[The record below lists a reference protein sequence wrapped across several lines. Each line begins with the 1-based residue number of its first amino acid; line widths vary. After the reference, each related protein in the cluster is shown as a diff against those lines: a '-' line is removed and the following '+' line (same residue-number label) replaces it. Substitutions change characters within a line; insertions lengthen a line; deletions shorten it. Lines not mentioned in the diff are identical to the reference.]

1 VICIPVVA
9 TTNEDAEK
17 QMVRCFP
24 LADVVEL
31 RIDFIKQVDLKGLL
45 AHQSNRIMV
54 TNRKKEEGGKFTGE
68 ERERIAL
75 LNDAVTL
82 GAGFVDIE
90 LRTSDDL
97 RETLSHNI
105 THHEGRSQLI
115 ISHHIFDGT
124 PSYSELQDIFHEC
137 VAKGARI
144 VKIVTFANAVEDTLN
159 ILKLID
165 YAKKANQKII
175 AHCMGEKG
183 KISRIM
189 APFFGAYMSFASLD
203 KGAESAPGQLTVTE
217 MKDLFRILKN
227 EQ

>member
-9 TTNEDAEK
+9 TTNEDAVNHMK
-17 QMVRCFP
+17 RCFP
-24 LADVVEL
+24 LADIVEL
-31 RIDFIKQVDLKGLL
+31 RIDFIKQVDMKGLL
-45 AHQSNRIMV
+45 AHQRNRIMV

-97 RETLSHNI
+97 REILSDTI

-124 PSYSELQDIFHEC
+124 PSYHELQDIFHEC

-159 ILKLID
+159 ILKLIV
-165 YAKKANQKII
+165 YAKTVNQKII

-203 KGAESAPGQLTVTE
+203 KGAESAPGQMTVTE
-217 MKDLFRILKN
+217 MKDLFRILKD
-227 EQ
+227 ER

>member
-9 TTNEDAEK
+9 TTNEDAVK
-17 QMVRCFP
+17 QMDRCFP

-31 RIDFIKQVDLKGLL
+31 RIDFIKQVDIKGLL
-45 AHQSNRIMV
+45 AHQRNRIMV

-82 GAGFVDIE
+82 GAGFIDIE

-97 RETLSHNI
+97 RETLSDNI

-124 PSYSELQDIFHEC
+124 PSYRELQDIFHEC

-159 ILKLID
+159 ILKLIA
-165 YAKKANQKII
+165 YAKKVNQKII
-175 AHCMGEKG
+175 AHCMGETG
-183 KISRIM
+183 KISRMM
-189 APFFGAYMSFASLD
+189 APFFGTYMSFASLD
-203 KGAESAPGQLTVTE
+203 KGAESAPGQLTITE
-217 MKDLFRILKN
+217 MNDLFRILKD
-227 EQ
+227 ES

>member
-9 TTNEDAEK
+9 TTNEDALQ
-17 QMVRCFP
+17 QMGRCFL
-24 LADVVEL
+24 LADVAEL
-31 RIDFIKQVDLKGLL
+31 RIDFIKEVELKDLL
-45 AHQSNRIMV
+45 AHQKNRIMV
-54 TNRKKEEGGKFTGE
+54 TNRMKEEGGNFTGE
-68 ERERIAL
+68 ERERIAF

-90 LRTSDDL
+90 LRTRDDL
-97 RETLSHNI
+97 REMLSDNI
-105 THHEGRSQLI
+105 THHKRRSQLV
-115 ISHHIFDGT
+115 ISRHIFDGT
-124 PSYSELQDIFHEC
+124 PSYRELQDIFHEC
-137 VAKGARI
+137 VAMGAHI

-165 YAKKANQKII
+165 YAKKAKQKII

-189 APFFGAYMSFASLD
+189 APFFGAYMSFASLE
-203 KGAESAPGQLTVTE
+203 KGAESAPGQLTVSE
-217 MKDLFRILKN
+217 MKDFLRILNN

>member
-9 TTNEDAEK
+9 TTNEDALNRME
-17 QMVRCFP
+17 RCFS

-31 RIDFIKQVDLKGLL
+31 RIDYIKQVDLKDLL
-45 AHQSNRIMV
+45 AHQKNRIMV
-54 TNRKKEEGGKFTGE
+54 TNRKKEEGGKFIGE

-75 LNDAVTL
+75 LIEAVTL
-82 GAGFVDIE
+82 GAGFVDME
-90 LRTSDDL
+90 LRTGDDL
-97 RETLSHNI
+97 REMLWNTI
-105 THHEGRSQLI
+105 MHHEGRSQLI
-115 ISHHIFDGT
+115 MSHHILNGT
-124 PSYSELQDIFHEC
+124 PSYSKLQDIFHEC
-137 VAKGARI
+137 VATGARI
-144 VKIVTFANAVEDTLN
+144 VKIVTFANTVEDNLN
-159 ILKLID
+159 ILKLIG

-189 APFFGAYMSFASLD
+189 APFFGAYMTFASLD

-217 MKDLFRILKN
+217 MKTLFRILRD

>member
-1 VICIPVVA
+1 MICIPVVA

>member
-9 TTNEDAEK
+9 TTNEDAVN
-17 QMVRCFP
+17 QMERCFP

-45 AHQSNRIMV
+45 AHQRNRIMV

>member
-1 VICIPVVA
+1 VICIPVIA
-9 TTNEDAEK
+9 TTNEDALQ
-17 QMVRCFP
+17 QMGRCFL

-31 RIDFIKQVDLKGLL
+31 RIDFIKQADLKGLL
-45 AHQSNRIMV
+45 THQRNRIMV
-54 TNRKKEEGGKFTGE
+54 TNRMKEEGGNFTGE
-68 ERERIAL
+68 ERERIAF

-97 RETLSHNI
+97 REMLSDNI
-105 THHEGRSQLI
+105 THHEGRSQLV

-124 PSYSELQDIFHEC
+124 PSYSKLQDIFHEC

-144 VKIVTFANAVEDTLN
+144 VKIVTFANEVEDTLT
-159 ILKLID
+159 ILKLIG
-165 YAKKANQKII
+165 YANKANQKII

-183 KISRIM
+183 RISRIM
-189 APFFGAYMSFASLD
+189 APLFGAYMSFASLD
-203 KGAESAPGQLTVTE
+203 KGAESAPGQLTVSE
-217 MKDLFRILKN
+217 MKDFFRILKD